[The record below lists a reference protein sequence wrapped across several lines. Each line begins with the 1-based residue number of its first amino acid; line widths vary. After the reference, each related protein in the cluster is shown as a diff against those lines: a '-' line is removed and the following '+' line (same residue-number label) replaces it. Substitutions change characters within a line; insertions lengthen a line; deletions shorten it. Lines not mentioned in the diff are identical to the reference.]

1 MPSLPNEKYATTY
14 FQFVSELDELQNT
27 TLRPSSSH
35 CSSVQERLVKYG
47 SEALD
52 TVEHLGLVLNNQST
66 ALSLLEHFGSVA
78 NLARASVQDLSAF
91 LSRDKAAQLV
101 SSLRLAAVAL
111 REERSHLVIDAPLAV
126 AELCAEMRFLSHES
140 LRVILLNTKQQLIKV
155 VSVSQGTLNAALARP
170 REVFKP
176 VIAFSAF
183 AFIMVHNHP
192 SGDPSPSEA
201 DLRLTRRI
209 LEASR
214 ILQLQLIDHVI
225 IGTPAA
231 VRNSYF
237 SFKEGGVIS

>member
-1 MPSLPNEKYATTY
+1 
-14 FQFVSELDELQNT
+14 
-27 TLRPSSSH
+27 
-35 CSSVQERLVKYG
+35 LVKYG

-66 ALSLLEHFGSVA
+66 ALSLLEHFGSV
-78 NLARASVQDLSAF
+78 ARASVQDLSAF

>member
-1 MPSLPNEKYATTY
+1 VEQYDVAY
-14 FQFVSELDELQNT
+14 FSFGSEPGELQNA

-52 TVEHLGLVLNNQST
+52 TVEHLGLILKDQNKAAT
-66 ALSLLEHFGSVA
+66 LLEHFGSIA

-91 LSRDKAAQLV
+91 LSCDKAAQLV

-111 REERSHLVIDAPLAV
+111 REGRTRLLIDTPLAV

-140 LRVILLNTKQQLIKV
+140 LRVILLNTKQELIKV
-155 VSVSQGTLNAALARP
+155 VTVSQGTLNEALARP

-176 VIAFSAF
+176 VIAFSAY

-192 SGDPSPSEA
+192 SGDPSPSET

-225 IGTPAA
+225 IDTPAA
-231 VRNSYF
+231 GRNSYF
-237 SFKEGGVIS
+237 SFKQAGSL